1 MKKKL
6 AILIFGM
13 SIPFAAA
20 CGQEA
25 TKDSDSHTAHTHTTA
40 NGDLQEV
47 TASADTLPSFLDN
60 KDDNMRAVYRAAAK
74 HADVLDQMPCYC
86 GCGESAG
93 HRSNLNCFIAERNG
107 DEITWDDHG
116 TRCGVCLDI
125 AATTAAM
132 TEEGKSPS
140 DIRSYIDHT
149 YSEGYAEPT
158 PTPLPGA

>member
-6 AILIFGM
+6 SIIILTM

-20 CGQEA
+20 CGQDDDA
-25 TKDSDSHTAHTHTTA
+25 QSHTSHTHTA
-40 NGDLQEV
+40 QSGDLQEV
-47 TASADTLPSFLDN
+47 TASADTLPAFLDN
-60 KDDNMRAVYRAAAK
+60 KEENVRAVYAAAAK
-74 HADVLDQMPCYC
+74 HAAVLDQIPCYC

-93 HRSNLNCFIAERNG
+93 HKSSLNCFIAKQNNN
-107 DEITWDDHG
+107 EITWDDHG

-125 AATTAAM
+125 AATAAAM
-132 TEEGKSPS
+132 TEEGKSPQE
-140 DIRSYIDHT
+140 IRTYIDHT

>member
-6 AILIFGM
+6 SIIILTM

-20 CGQEA
+20 CGHDDNAE
-25 TKDSDSHTAHTHTTA
+25 SHTSHTHTAA
-40 NGDLQEV
+40 NGDLQEA
-47 TASADTLPSFLDN
+47 TASADTLPAFLDN
-60 KDDNMRAVYRAAAK
+60 KDENIRAVYAAAAK
-74 HADVLDQMPCYC
+74 HAAVLGQIPCYC

-93 HRSNLNCFIAERNG
+93 HQSSLNCFIAEQNHH
-107 DEITWDDHG
+107 EITWDDHG

-125 AATTAAM
+125 AATAAAM
-132 TEEGKSPS
+132 TEEGKSPQE
-140 DIRSYIDHT
+140 IRTYIDHT